1 MPMKN
6 LITRSI
12 SGAVYVAL
20 ICAAV
25 LCGGWWFIALFSIF
39 GILALREFYGL
50 SNASV
55 GGENTVSLMVDM
67 TGGLILIVGLGC
79 VNIPGLLP
87 PLSTRL
93 LGGTM
98 VTVYLMYLVVR
109 AVCQLYTREDSPLVN
124 LAYSYMGQMYIA
136 LPLGLMSFYYT
147 FAGGTHLL
155 LAMFVMIWL
164 SDTGAYLVGS
174 MIGRHKLI
182 PRISPGKT
190 WEGFCG
196 GVTFAVASGA
206 VFKLCFPGY
215 YSDISLAA
223 MCGLGLVVSIF
234 ATWGDLVESLIKR
247 TLGVKDSG
255 SIMPGHGGILDRIDS
270 LLLVVPA
277 SLVYLIILTILF

>member
-1 MPMKN
+1 MKN

-50 SNASV
+50 SNASA
-55 GGENTVSLMVDM
+55 GGENRVTLIVDII
-67 TGGLILIVGLGC
+67 GGLILTAGLGC
-79 VNIPGLLP
+79 VNIAGLLP
-87 PLSTRL
+87 EVSACMTGVIVATL
-93 LGGTM
+93 
-98 VTVYLMYLVVR
+98 YLIYLVAR
-109 AVCQLYTREDSPLVN
+109 AVCQIYTREESPLTN

-136 LPLGLMSFYYT
+136 LPLGLMSIYYD
-147 FAGGTHLL
+147 FAGGAHLL

-174 MIGRHKLI
+174 MIGRHKMI

-206 VFKLCFPGY
+206 VFKLGFPACY
-215 YSDISLAA
+215 ADISL
-223 MCGLGLVVSIF
+223 MGLCGMGLVVSIF

-277 SLVYLIILTILF
+277 SLVYLIILSIF